1 MGTPM
6 GWLMLSSMV
15 FNVNGVTLIHITL
28 SKKSQ
33 FRPVVLATFLTGSIL
48 GYGTGAYQQT
58 ATSSARETAIHVR
71 FSPRGHCTQ
80 LIEETI
86 AQAKKSILV
95 QAYGFTSL
103 PIADALIA
111 AHQRGVEVSILVD
124 RSQVKSKYSQLKHVM
139 RQGITVAVDKVSGI
153 AHNKVMIIDDA
164 YVLTGSF
171 NWTKAAETR
180 NAENL
185 LLIRDAKLNGI
196 YTAEWEKRAAKAL
209 APELD

>member
-1 MGTPM
+1 MPPKR
-6 GWLMLSSMV
+6 
-15 FNVNGVTLIHITL
+15 
-28 SKKSQ
+28 KKSQ
-33 FRPVVLATFLTGSIL
+33 LRPIVLATFLTGSIL

-58 ATSSARETAIHVR
+58 TTSSAHGTAIHVR

-80 LIEETI
+80 LVEETI
-86 AQAKKSILV
+86 AQAKERVWV

-111 AHQRGVEVSILVD
+111 AHQRGVEVKILVD
-124 RSQVKSKYSQLKHVM
+124 RSQVKSKYSQVRHVM
-139 RQGITVAVDKVSGI
+139 QQGIIVAVDKVPGI
-153 AHNKVMIIDDA
+153 AHNKVMIVDDA

-185 LLIRDAKLNGI
+185 LLIRDTKLNRI
-196 YTAEWEKRAAKAL
+196 YAAEWQKRAEEAL
-209 APELD
+209 APELN

>member
-1 MGTPM
+1 MPRKP
-6 GWLMLSSMV
+6 
-15 FNVNGVTLIHITL
+15 
-28 SKKSQ
+28 KKSL
-33 FRPVVLATFLTGSIL
+33 FKPLILATFLTGGVL

-58 ATSSARETAIHVR
+58 SSSTNETAIHVR

-80 LIEETI
+80 LVEETI
-86 AQAKKSILV
+86 AQAKERILV

-111 AHQRGVEVSILVD
+111 AHQHGVEVKILVD
-124 RSQVKSKYSQLKHVM
+124 RSQVKSKYSQVRHVM
-139 RQGITVAVDKVSGI
+139 KQGIAVAVDKVPGI
-153 AHNKVMIIDDA
+153 AHNKVMIVDEE

-185 LLIRDAKLNGI
+185 LLIRDTKLNGI
-196 YTAEWEKRAAKAL
+196 YAAKWHERAAKAL
-209 APELD
+209 IPELDK